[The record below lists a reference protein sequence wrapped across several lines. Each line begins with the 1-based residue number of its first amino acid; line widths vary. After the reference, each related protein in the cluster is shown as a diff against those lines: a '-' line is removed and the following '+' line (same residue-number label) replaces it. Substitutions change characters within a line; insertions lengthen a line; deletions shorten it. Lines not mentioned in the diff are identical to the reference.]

1 MLLQKATRQRMF
13 AKFGFLGLPKSG
25 KTFTACHLAAGIA
38 ARTGKKK
45 PVGFYDSEGG
55 SDYVQHLFE
64 KAGIEL
70 LVVKSRSFSDLVV
83 TLKEAQDTCCALVID
98 SITHPW
104 IEICDSYLA
113 KVNEE
118 RLAKGWKKVDRLEF
132 QHWNYLKKLWRTQFT
147 EPYLNAALHIFMCGR
162 LGYEYEF
169 QANDAGKKELVKG
182 DIKMKTETDL
192 GYEPSVLIEM
202 ERFYNDEGILSHK
215 AVVHGDRFDLIGGKV
230 FINPKF
236 SDFNPI
242 WEHIQLGREELPV
255 GKVVNTERS
264 STAMLESPPI
274 PDDNRKM
281 QKKILNEEIDS
292 LLLSAFPGQAAK
304 EKKIRVDLLQ
314 VAFDTSSE
322 TALSVMEPHAL
333 KYGKEILAFLLM
345 EFTRAVENKEEV
357 PMGPDLI
364 PWLKNIKKRYVA
376 EEDLPAFAS
385 AADENNQAA

>member
-1 MLLQKATRQRMF
+1 MSLLQKATRQRMF
-13 AKFGFLGLPKSG
+13 AKFGFLGLPASG

-38 ARTGKKK
+38 VRTGKKK
-45 PVGFYDSEGG
+45 PVAFYDSEGG

-64 KAGIEL
+64 KAGVEL
-70 LVVKSRSFSDLVV
+70 LVVKSRSFSDLI
-83 TLKEAQDTCCALVID
+83 LAMKEAQESCCALVID

-104 IEICDSYLA
+104 IEVCESYLA

-118 RLAKGWKKVDRLEF
+118 RLAKGWKKVDRMEF

-147 EPYLNAALHIFMCGR
+147 EPYLNSPLHIFMCGR
-162 LGYEYEF
+162 LGYEYEY
-169 QANDAGKKELVKG
+169 QEKDGKKELVKG
-182 DIKMKTETDL
+182 DIKMKAEAEL

-202 ERFYNDEGILSHK
+202 ERVFDEDGKMHHRAIVLK
-215 AVVHGDRFDLIGGKV
+215 DRFDLLNGKI
-230 FINPKF
+230 FIDPKF
-236 SDFNPI
+236 SDFSPI
-242 WEHIQLGREELPV
+242 WEHIQLGKETLPIGIAV
-255 GKVVNTERS
+255 DTNRS
-264 STAMLESPPI
+264 SSEMLESPPI

-292 LLLSAFPGQAAK
+292 LLLSAFPGQTAK

-333 KYGKEILAFLLM
+333 KYGKDVLAFLLM
-345 EFTRAVENKEEV
+345 ELTRAVENKEEV
-357 PMGPDLI
+357 PIGPDLI

-376 EEDLPAFAS
+376 EEELPEFAS
-385 AADENNQAA
+385 EEKPAQAA